1 MYRQNKRYFDVN
13 GSNFLEFTEAGV
25 KEFKYSKI
33 MKYSRIL
40 KIALRIHIKREST
53 HKLTLNSKL
62 RKHRIRRIY
71 DRIQQEYNFFSNILI
86 KLKPKL

>member
-1 MYRQNKRYFDVN
+1 
-13 GSNFLEFTEAGV
+13 
-25 KEFKYSKI
+25 

-53 HKLTLNSKL
+53 HTLTLNSKL